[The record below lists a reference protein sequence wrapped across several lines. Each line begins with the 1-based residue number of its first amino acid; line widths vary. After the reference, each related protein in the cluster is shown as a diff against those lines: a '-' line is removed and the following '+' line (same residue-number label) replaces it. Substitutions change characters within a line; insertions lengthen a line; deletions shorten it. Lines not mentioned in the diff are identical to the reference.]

1 MALSRDFLLF
11 TGSTELTIAVV
22 VKRAVCFSAVLPA
35 RKAIMGVSLVLIK
48 IRVKKPPTWKLIR
61 VGKASSNY
69 ISDINHNT
77 KLYKYFIN
85 RKYSDN
91 KQVVIGQG
99 IILIFSRVMKTF

>member
-69 ISDINHNT
+69 ISDINHNIRSYT
-77 KLYKYFIN
+77 NILSIEN
-85 RKYSDN
+85 
-91 KQVVIGQG
+91 
-99 IILIFSRVMKTF
+99 ILITNKWSLVKVSF